1 MNPARRRR
9 TSALAAL
16 ALLACCMAAPASAAQ
31 WALLVGVGDY
41 PDTAFD
47 LEGPAHDVAA
57 LRRELVENL
66 GYPEAQVNAL
76 VDADATR
83 ANILDALRR
92 LERDAA
98 PGDFVLVYLSG
109 HGTSAYDPNRPVAL
123 AHDTGAFV
131 PVDYQAHG
139 SERRKLD
146 TLLVGSR
153 DLRPVLAAIDEK
165 DVHGLVLIDSCYA
178 RNTSR
183 SLHAATP
190 PAYRSLD
197 SGLRARSIGVVSKA
211 NDYPYSRLLT
221 MAASGA
227 KEVAIDLN
235 DPARTLD
242 GKPHG
247 AFTDAVLRA
256 LRELPGADANGDA
269 VVTNQEFFA
278 DVKLRMA
285 VANIPHSP
293 QMLPSP
299 GADHLDLAG
308 QAAFRTGPTTPTR
321 PAPLPTTLLSVKVE
335 GALPLARDAVEQT
348 AALVPAQLTP
358 DLIVRHSG
366 GAYHILTPFGDAV
379 ASLPTERQAASAL
392 RQQPWIREL
401 VWKLGRNPNAAR
413 VRLSLRGETFE
424 EGELLEIGVTPDDRG
439 YLLVLDIAPSGA
451 LRVLYPSR
459 EGELRPASAQ
469 RPVLFRAQVTSPFGM
484 DYIVADAFPQPPSFY
499 DARLFADVE
508 IAPATGLHRELAR
521 AFSVAAPR
529 RATALKIVT
538 VPRSN
543 LSSATR
549 SESRL
554 GPTRRHQPA
563 PKEKNDLE
571 KRDSEVF

>member
-1 MNPARRRR
+1 MNPARRSR

-16 ALLACCMAAPASAAQ
+16 ALLACCIAAPASAAQ

-41 PDTAFD
+41 PGAAFD

-66 GYPEAQVNAL
+66 GYPEAQVNVL
-76 VDADATR
+76 VDANATR

-92 LERDAA
+92 LARDAA

-183 SLHAATP
+183 SLHATTP
-190 PAYRSLD
+190 PVYRSLD
-197 SGLRARSIGVVSKA
+197 SGLRARSIGVVSRTD
-211 NDYPYSRLLT
+211 DYPYSRLLT

-227 KEVAIDLN
+227 KEVAIDLH

-299 GADHLDLAG
+299 RGRPPGPGGPSRLPHRIGNPNTPRAPAGDAAERQGGRRLALRSGRCRASRCVGARAADPGSDRPPQRRRVPHPHPVRRRRGQPTNGAGSCQRVAPAALDP
-308 QAAFRTGPTTPTR
+308 RTGVEARAEPECR
-321 PAPLPTTLLSVKVE
+321 PSAPLAARRDFRGRRAVGGHRHAGRSQPSPRARHCAQR
-335 GALPLARDAVEQT
+335 GLARV
-348 AALVPAQLTP
+348 V
-358 DLIVRHSG
+358 
-366 GAYHILTPFGDAV
+366 
-379 ASLPTERQAASAL
+379 
-392 RQQPWIREL
+392 
-401 VWKLGRNPNAAR
+401 
-413 VRLSLRGETFE
+413 
-424 EGELLEIGVTPDDRG
+424 
-439 YLLVLDIAPSGA
+439 
-451 LRVLYPSR
+451 
-459 EGELRPASAQ
+459 
-469 RPVLFRAQVTSPFGM
+469 
-484 DYIVADAFPQPPSFY
+484 
-499 DARLFADVE
+499 
-508 IAPATGLHRELAR
+508 
-521 AFSVAAPR
+521 SVA
-529 RATALKIVT
+529 
-538 VPRSN
+538 
-543 LSSATR
+543 
-549 SESRL
+549 
-554 GPTRRHQPA
+554 
-563 PKEKNDLE
+563 
-571 KRDSEVF
+571 

>member
-16 ALLACCMAAPASAAQ
+16 ALLACCIAAQASAAQ

-41 PDTAFD
+41 PGAAFD

-66 GYPEAQVNAL
+66 GYPEAQVTAL

-92 LERDAA
+92 LRRDAA

-131 PVDYQAHG
+131 PADYQAHG
-139 SERRKLD
+139 SEQRKLD

-153 DLRPVLAAIDEK
+153 DLRPVLSAIDEK

-183 SLHAATP
+183 SLHATTP

-197 SGLRARSIGVVSKA
+197 SGLRARSIGVVSKTD
-211 NDYPYSRLLT
+211 DYPYSRLLT

-227 KEVAIDLN
+227 REVAIDLN

-247 AFTDAVLRA
+247 AFTDAVLRT

-299 GADHLDLAG
+299 GADHRDLAG
-308 QAAFRTGPTTPTR
+308 QAAFRTASATPTR
-321 PAPLPTTLLSVKVE
+321 PAPLPTTRLSVKVE
-335 GALPLARDAVEQT
+335 GALPLVAEAVAQT
-348 AALVPAQLTP
+348 AALVPAQLAP
-358 DLIVRHSG
+358 DLIVRHTG

-379 ASLPTERQAASAL
+379 ASLPTEQEASSAL

-424 EGELLEIGVTPDDRG
+424 EGEELKIVATPDARSH
-439 YLLVLDIAPSGA
+439 LLVLDIAPSGA

-459 EGELRPASAQ
+459 EDELESAPAR
-469 RPVLFRAQVTSPFGM
+469 RPVLFQAGVTPPFGM
-484 DYIVADAFPQPPSFY
+484 DYIVASAFPQQPTFY
-499 DARLFADVE
+499 DARLFAAVE
-508 IAPATGLHRELAR
+508 IPPGTALHRELVR
-521 AFSVAAPR
+521 ALSTKERAA
-529 RATALKIVT
+529 AAAKIAT
-538 VPRSN
+538 VPANEFS
-543 LSSATR
+543 SSATR
-549 SESRL
+549 SEQARL
-554 GPTRRHQPA
+554 HPLA
-563 PKEKNDLE
+563 PKKTRPKEA
-571 KRDSEVF
+571 RG

>member
-1 MNPARRRR
+1 MNPARGRR
-9 TSALAAL
+9 TAALAAL
-16 ALLACCMAAPASAAQ
+16 ALLACCIAAPASAAQ

-41 PDTAFD
+41 PGAAFD
-47 LEGPAHDVAA
+47 LKGPAHDVAA
-57 LRRELVENL
+57 LRRELVANL
-66 GYPEAQVNAL
+66 GYPEAQVNVL

-92 LERDAA
+92 LARDAA

-139 SERRKLD
+139 SERQKLD

-183 SLHAATP
+183 SVHAITP
-190 PAYRSLD
+190 PVYRSLD
-197 SGLRARSIGVVSKA
+197 SGLRARSIGVVSKTD
-211 NDYPYSRLLT
+211 DYPYSRLLT

-247 AFTDAVLRA
+247 AFTDAVLRT
-256 LRELPGADANGDA
+256 LGELPGADANGDA

-293 QMLPSP
+293 QMVPSP
-299 GADHLDLAG
+299 AADHRDLAG

-321 PAPLPTTLLSVKVE
+321 PAPLPTTRLSVKVE
-335 GALPLARDAVEQT
+335 GTLPLVRDAVAQT
-348 AALVPAQLTP
+348 AALVLAQLTP
-358 DLIVRHSG
+358 DLIVRQSRR
-366 GAYHILTPFGDAV
+366 AYHILTPFGDAV

-401 VWKLGRNPNAAR
+401 LWKLGRNTSATG
-413 VRLSLRGETFE
+413 VRISLRGETFE
-424 EGELLEIGVTPDDRG
+424 EGEELEIAVTPDARSH
-439 YLLVLDIAPSGA
+439 LLVLDIAPSGA

-459 EGELRPASAQ
+459 EDELRPVSAQ
-469 RPVLFRAQVTSPFGM
+469 RPVLFRAQVIPPFGTE
-484 DYIVADAFPQPPSFY
+484 YIVAA
-499 DARLFADVE
+499 
-508 IAPATGLHRELAR
+508 
-521 AFSVAAPR
+521 AFSTPFPFDDLQLLTSTQIEPTVRLHDAVIRALTAAPSVNS
-529 RATALKIVT
+529 TVEKVVT
-538 VPRSN
+538 VRTN
-543 LSSATR
+543 GFAL
-549 SESRL
+549 
-554 GPTRRHQPA
+554 
-563 PKEKNDLE
+563 
-571 KRDSEVF
+571 

>member
-1 MNPARRRR
+1 MNPARRTR

-16 ALLACCMAAPASAAQ
+16 AFLACIAAPASAAQ

-41 PDTAFD
+41 PGAAFD

-66 GYPEAQVNAL
+66 GYPEARVKAL

-92 LERDAA
+92 LARDAA

-139 SERRKLD
+139 SEQRKLD

-197 SGLRARSIGVVSKA
+197 SGLRARSIGVVSKTD
-211 NDYPYSRLLT
+211 DYPYSRLLT

-299 GADHLDLAG
+299 GADHRDLAG
-308 QAAFRTGPTTPTR
+308 QAAFRTASATPTR
-321 PAPLPTTLLSVKVE
+321 PTPLPTTRLSVKVE
-335 GALPLARDAVEQT
+335 GALPLVAEAVAQT

-358 DLIVRHSG
+358 DLIVRHRG

-392 RQQPWIREL
+392 RQQPWISEL
-401 VWKLGRNPNAAR
+401 VWKIGRNQNTAG
-413 VRLSLRGETFE
+413 VRISLRGETFE
-424 EGELLEIGVTPDDRG
+424 EGEELEIAVTPDARSH
-439 YLLVLDIAPSGA
+439 LLVLDIAPSGA

-459 EGELRPASAQ
+459 EDELESAPAR
-469 RPVLFRAQVTSPFGM
+469 RPVLFQAGVTPPFGM
-484 DYIVADAFPQPPSFY
+484 DYIVASAFPQQPTFY
-499 DARLFADVE
+499 DARLFAAVE
-508 IAPATGLHRELAR
+508 IPPGTALHRELVR
-521 AFSVAAPR
+521 ALSTKERAA
-529 RATALKIVT
+529 AAAKIAT
-538 VPRSN
+538 VPANEFS
-543 LSSATR
+543 SSATR
-549 SESRL
+549 SEQARL
-554 GPTRRHQPA
+554 HPLA
-563 PKEKNDLE
+563 PKKTRPKEA
-571 KRDSEVF
+571 RG

>member
-1 MNPARRRR
+1 MNPAGRSR

-16 ALLACCMAAPASAAQ
+16 ALLACCIATPASAAQ

-41 PDTAFD
+41 PGAAFD

-66 GYPEAQVNAL
+66 GYPEAQVNVL
-76 VDADATR
+76 VDANATR
-83 ANILDALRR
+83 ANILEALRR

-139 SERRKLD
+139 SEQRKLD

-197 SGLRARSIGVVSKA
+197 SGLRARSIGVVSKTD
-211 NDYPYSRLLT
+211 DYPYSSLLT

-227 KEVAIDLN
+227 KEVAIDLH

-256 LRELPGADANGDA
+256 LRELPAADANGDA
-269 VVTNQEFFA
+269 VVTNGEFFA

-299 GADHLDLAG
+299 GADYRDLAG
-308 QAAFRTGPTTPTR
+308 QVAFAVSSTR
-321 PAPLPTTLLSVKVE
+321 PADPAPLPTERLRVHVE
-335 GALPLARDAVEQT
+335 GPLPLVAEAINQT
-348 AALVPAQLTP
+348 DALVFAQNAP
-358 DLIVRHSG
+358 DLVVRHSQ
-366 GAYHILTPFGDAV
+366 GAFHILTPYGDAV
-379 ASLPTERQAASAL
+379 ASLPTERAAASAL

-401 VWKLGRNPNAAR
+401 MWSLGQASGSFGIRI
-413 VRLSLRGETFE
+413 SLHGETFE
-424 EGELLEIGVTPDDRG
+424 EGDELEVTATVSAPG
-439 YLLVLDIAPSGA
+439 HLLVLDIPPSGT
-451 LRVLYPSR
+451 LRVLHPSH
-459 EGELRPASAQ
+459 EGELGLAAAQ
-469 RPVLFRAQVTSPFGM
+469 SPITFRARATPPFGM
-484 DYIVADAFPQPPSFY
+484 DYVVAYAFPQAPPFY
-499 DARLFADVE
+499 DARLFEDAE
-508 IAPATGLHRELAR
+508 IAPGTALHRQLTMAFTAVGETAVALAK
-521 AFSVAAPR
+521 V
-529 RATALKIVT
+529 TT
-538 VPRSN
+538 VPTAN
-543 LSSATR
+543 
-549 SESRL
+549 
-554 GPTRRHQPA
+554 P
-563 PKEKNDLE
+563 
-571 KRDSEVF
+571 

>member
-1 MNPARRRR
+1 MNPGRRSR

-16 ALLACCMAAPASAAQ
+16 ALLACCIAAQASAAQ

-41 PDTAFD
+41 PGAAFD

-92 LERDAA
+92 LRRDAA

-165 DVHGLVLIDSCYA
+165 GVHGLVLIDSCYA

-183 SLHAATP
+183 SLHATTP

-197 SGLRARSIGVVSKA
+197 SGLRARSIGVVSKTD
-211 NDYPYSRLLT
+211 DYPYSRLLT

-299 GADHLDLAG
+299 GADHRDLAG
-308 QAAFRTGPTTPTR
+308 QAAFRTGSVTPTR
-321 PAPLPTTLLSVKVE
+321 PAPLPATRLSVKVE
-335 GALPLARDAVEQT
+335 GTLPLIADAVAQT

-358 DLIVRHSG
+358 DLIVRQSG
-366 GAYHILTPFGDAV
+366 GAYQILTPFGDAV

-401 VWKLGRNPNAAR
+401 VWKLGRSPNAAR

-424 EGELLEIGVTPDDRG
+424 EGERLKIGVNAGATSH
-439 YLLVLDIAPSGA
+439 LLVLAIAPSGVV
-451 LRVLYPSR
+451 LVLYPSNQ
-459 EGELRPASAQ
+459 GELRSVPARHS
-469 RPVLFRAQVTSPFGM
+469 VEFRAMVTPPFGI
-484 DYIVADAFPQPPSFY
+484 DYIVAWAFAQAAPLFG
-499 DARLFADVE
+499 ARLIGSAE
-508 IAPATGLHRELAR
+508 IAPRTALHRELLDALMVR
-521 AFSVAAPR
+521 GSVAI
-529 RATALKIVT
+529 TKIAT
-538 VPRSN
+538 VPKAGVGN
-543 LSSATR
+543 KATQGGT
-549 SESRL
+549 S
-554 GPTRRHQPA
+554 
-563 PKEKNDLE
+563 
-571 KRDSEVF
+571 

>member
-1 MNPARRRR
+1 MNPARRSR

-16 ALLACCMAAPASAAQ
+16 ALLACCIAAPASAAQ

-41 PDTAFD
+41 PGAAFD

-66 GYPEAQVNAL
+66 GYPEAHVNAL
-76 VDADATR
+76 VDANATR

-92 LERDAA
+92 LARDAA

-139 SERRKLD
+139 SEQRKLD

-165 DVHGLVLIDSCYA
+165 GVHGLVLIDSCYS

-183 SLHAATP
+183 SLHATTP
-190 PAYRSLD
+190 PVYRSLD
-197 SGLRARSIGVVSKA
+197 SGLRARSIGVVSKTD
-211 NDYPYSRLLT
+211 DYPYSRLLT

-227 KEVAIDLN
+227 REVAIDLN

-247 AFTDAVLRA
+247 AFTDSVLRA
-256 LRELPGADANGDA
+256 LRELPGADANNDA

-299 GADHLDLAG
+299 GADRRDLAG
-308 QAAFRTGPTTPTR
+308 QAAFAVSSTR
-321 PAPLPTTLLSVKVE
+321 PADPAPLPTALLRVHVE
-335 GALPLARDAVEQT
+335 GALPLVADAINQTDALAFARNA
-348 AALVPAQLTP
+348 P
-358 DLIVRHSG
+358 DLVVRHSRD
-366 GAYHILTPFGDAV
+366 AFHILTPYGDAV
-379 ASLPTERQAASAL
+379 ASLSTERAAASAL

-401 VWKLGRNPNAAR
+401 VWSLGQASGTFGIRI
-413 VRLSLRGETFE
+413 SLRGETFE
-424 EGELLEIGVTPDDRG
+424 EGDELEVTATPRTSG
-439 YLLVLDIAPSGA
+439 HLLVLDIPPSGA
-451 LRVLYPSR
+451 LRVLHPSN
-459 EGELRPASAQ
+459 EDELRLTAAQ
-469 RPVLFRAQVTSPFGM
+469 SPITFRAQVTPPFGM
-484 DYIVADAFPQPPSFY
+484 DYVVAYAFPQAPPFY
-499 DARLFADVE
+499 DARLFKDAE
-508 IAPATGLHRELAR
+508 IAPGTALHRQLAM
-521 AFSVAAPR
+521 AFTVVGE
-529 RATALKIVT
+529 TTIALAKVTT
-538 VPRSN
+538 VPTAN
-543 LSSATR
+543 
-549 SESRL
+549 
-554 GPTRRHQPA
+554 P
-563 PKEKNDLE
+563 
-571 KRDSEVF
+571 

>member
-1 MNPARRRR
+1 MNPARRSR

-16 ALLACCMAAPASAAQ
+16 ALLACCIAAPASAAQ

-41 PDTAFD
+41 PGTAFD

-66 GYPEAQVNAL
+66 GYPEAQVNVL
-76 VDADATR
+76 VDANATR

-92 LERDAA
+92 LARDAA
-98 PGDFVLVYLSG
+98 PSDFVLVYLSG

-139 SERRKLD
+139 SEQRKLD

-165 DVHGLVLIDSCYA
+165 GVHGLVLIDSCYA

-197 SGLRARSIGVVSKA
+197 SGLRARSIGVVSKTD
-211 NDYPYSRLLT
+211 DYPYSRLLT

-247 AFTDAVLRA
+247 AFTDAVLRT

-299 GADHLDLAG
+299 GADYRDLAG
-308 QAAFRTGPTTPTR
+308 QAAFAVSSTR
-321 PAPLPTTLLSVKVE
+321 PAAPAPLPTERLRVHVE
-335 GALPLARDAVEQT
+335 GPLPLVTEAINQT
-348 AALVPAQLTP
+348 DALVFAQNVP
-358 DLIVRHSG
+358 DLVVRHSQ
-366 GAYHILTPFGDAV
+366 GAFHILTPYGDAV
-379 ASLPTERQAASAL
+379 ASLPTERAAASAL

-401 VWKLGRNPNAAR
+401 VWSLGQASGSSAIRI
-413 VRLSLRGETFE
+413 SLRGETFE
-424 EGELLEIGVTPDDRG
+424 EGDELEVTATPRTSG
-439 YLLVLDIAPSGA
+439 HLLVLDIPSSGT
-451 LRVLYPSR
+451 LRVLHPSHER
-459 EGELRPASAQ
+459 ELRLAAAQ
-469 RPVLFRAQVTSPFGM
+469 SPITFRARVTPPFGM
-484 DYIVADAFPQPPSFY
+484 DYVVAYAFPQAPPFY
-499 DARLFADVE
+499 DARLFGHAE
-508 IAPATGLHRELAR
+508 IAPGTALHRQLAM
-521 AFSVAAPR
+521 AFTAVGETAVALAKV
-529 RATALKIVT
+529 TT
-538 VPRSN
+538 VPTAN
-543 LSSATR
+543 
-549 SESRL
+549 
-554 GPTRRHQPA
+554 P
-563 PKEKNDLE
+563 
-571 KRDSEVF
+571 